1 MKLSYAGAGV
11 ALILAAT
18 LAACGGKAQF
28 TVQGAVATTDSA
40 GNVIGP
46 LSNSGLVLANGGG
59 TITVPAGATSF
70 SFPQQ
75 IDYGSSYNI
84 TVQTQPAHMTC
95 DWRGGNTGSAG
106 HTISIQAQLACIQ
119 NSYSLSGRVTGL
131 TPAADNTPRTVTLL
145 NGTSGGSVTIGSDS
159 LTLGNGD
166 FVLPNVADGV
176 AYGVTVVPPTKP
188 NGLTCTLTNG
198 TGVMHEAPVSNLIL
212 TCVPTT

>member
-1 MKLSYAGAGV
+1 MKFSYAGAGV
-11 ALILAAT
+11 ALILAAA

-28 TVQGAVATTDSA
+28 TVQGAIA
-40 GNVIGP
+40 GLN
-46 LSNSGLVLANGGG
+46 NSGLVLANGGN
-59 TITVPAGATSF
+59 TVSVAAGSTSF

-75 IDYGSSYNI
+75 IDYGTSYNI
-84 TVQTQPAHMTC
+84 TIQTQPAHMTC
-95 DWRGGNTGSAG
+95 EWRGGNTGSAG
-106 HTISIQAQLACIQ
+106 QTISIQAQLLCAQ
-119 NSYSLSGRVTGL
+119 NTYSLSGRVTGL
-131 TPAADNTPRTVTLL
+131 TPAADNTARTVTLL
-145 NGTSGGSVTIGSDS
+145 NGTSGGSITVSSDS

-176 AYGVTVVPPTKP
+176 AYGVTVVPPAKP

>member
-1 MKLSYAGAGV
+1 MKFSYAGAGV
-11 ALILAAT
+11 ALILAAA

-28 TVQGAVATTDSA
+28 TVQGAIA
-40 GNVIGP
+40 GLN
-46 LSNSGLVLANGGG
+46 NSGLVLANGGN
-59 TITVPAGATSF
+59 TISVSAGATGF

-75 IDYGSSYNI
+75 IDYGTSYNI
-84 TVQTQPAHMTC
+84 TIQTQPAHMTC
-95 DWRGGNTGSAG
+95 EWRGGNTGSAG
-106 HTISIQAQLACIQ
+106 QTISIQAQLLCAQ
-119 NSYSLSGRVTGL
+119 NTYSLSGRVTGL
-131 TPAADNTPRTVTLL
+131 TPAADNTARTVTLL
-145 NGTSGGSVTIGSDS
+145 NGTSGGSITVSSDS

-176 AYGVTVVPPTKP
+176 AYGVTVVPPAKP

>member
-28 TVQGAVATTDSA
+28 TVQGSVS
-40 GNVIGP
+40 GLN
-46 LSNSGLVLANGGG
+46 NSGLVLANGGN
-59 TITVPAGATSF
+59 TVSVAAGATSF

-75 IDYGSSYNI
+75 IDYGTGYNI
-84 TVQTQPAHMTC
+84 TVQTQPAHMRC
-95 DWRGGNTGSAG
+95 DWLGGNVGSAG
-106 HTISIQAQLACIQ
+106 HTISIQAALQCEQ
-119 NSYSLSGRVTGL
+119 NTYSLSGRVTGL

-176 AYGVTVVPPTKP
+176 AYGVTVVPPTTP